1 MKRIVTLKEV
11 EDFLIFL
18 SIFLSSF
25 VFFKAPFEGYF
36 HYLIFI
42 LYLPFFIKRYGFPK
56 PVFSLLSIPFLTSI
70 ICVFI
75 NDNTWFNFIKIFVG
89 MLLSC
94 SFYYY
99 VLVHY
104 KFDTVKLF
112 RLYIKGCII
121 IAIIGFIQAIS
132 YKLNFTFGYNYK
144 WLFNKWGISLGGM
157 VGIRVNSILSE
168 PAQFAIMLAPA
179 VFISIHHLLTRSYI
193 FIKRKWCIILL
204 LATLLSASS
213 TGYLGVFFSII
224 IIVINFRRFLD
235 LLIVSI
241 IGFFAVLLLYFN
253 VEEFKSRIDTS
264 RSIFITEEL
273 TIDDINSSSFV
284 QYNNFQVASTNFKH
298 HPIFGTG
305 LGSYPLAY
313 DKYSLTKAEDF
324 LIKTGFEFNSQDANS
339 LFLRV
344 LAELGIVGVLFL
356 IIIVFRC
363 FVIRD
368 DIGSDRISWL
378 ISGAVLVL
386 ILLYYLR
393 QGNYFVN
400 GFPFFMWLYYYN
412 YINRR
417 EYLKSVANNDK

>member
-1 MKRIVTLKEV
+1 MTRIFTLKEI
-11 EDFLIFL
+11 EDFVIFL

-25 VFFKAPFEGYF
+25 VFFKTPFEGYF

-42 LYLPFFIKRYGFPK
+42 LYLPFFINRYGFPK
-56 PVFSLLSIPFLTSI
+56 PVFNLLSIPFLTSI
-70 ICVFI
+70 ICVFL

-112 RLYIKGCII
+112 RLYLKGCII
-121 IAIIGFIQAIS
+121 VAIIGFIQAIS
-132 YKLNFTFGYNYK
+132 YKLNFTFGYNYS
-144 WLFNKWGISLGGM
+144 WLFNKWGISYGGII
-157 VGIRVNSILSE
+157 GIRMNSILSE
-168 PAQFAIMLAPA
+168 PSQFATIISPA
-179 VFISIHHLLTRSYI
+179 VFICIHHLLTRSYI
-193 FIKRKWCIILL
+193 FIKRKWCFVLL
-204 LATLLSASS
+204 LAAVLSASS
-213 TGYLGVFFSII
+213 TGYLGVLFSII

-235 LLIVSI
+235 LIVVSV
-241 IGFFAVLLLYFN
+241 IGFFAAFLLYVN
-253 VEEFKSRIDTS
+253 IEEFRSRVDASLKIYQE
-264 RSIFITEEL
+264 EEL
-273 TIDDINSSSFV
+273 TVNDINSSSFV
-284 QYNNFQVASTNFKH
+284 QYNNLHVATTNFAN
-298 HPIFGTG
+298 HPFFGTG

-313 DKYSLTKAEDF
+313 EKYSLTKAEDF
-324 LIKTGFEFNSQDANS
+324 LIKKGFEFNAQDANS
-339 LFLRV
+339 LFFRV
-344 LAELGIVGVLFL
+344 IAELGLLGALFL
-356 IIIVFRC
+356 IIVVFRC

-368 DIGSDRISWL
+368 DIGSDHISWL

-417 EYLKSVANNDK
+417 EYLKSIS

>member
-1 MKRIVTLKEV
+1 MKMTRTFSLKKIENFV
-11 EDFLIFL
+11 IFL

-25 VFFKAPFEGYF
+25 VFFKTPFEGYF

-42 LYLPFFIKRYGFPK
+42 LYLPFFINRYGFPK
-56 PVFSLLSIPFLTSI
+56 PVFSLLSIPFLTSV
-70 ICVFI
+70 ICVFL
-75 NDNTWFNFIKIFVG
+75 NDNTWFNFIKIFMG

-104 KFDTVKLF
+104 EFDTVKLF
-112 RLYIKGCII
+112 RLYLKGCII
-121 IAIIGFIQAIS
+121 VAIIGFIQAIS
-132 YKLNFTFGYNYK
+132 YKLNFTFGYNYN
-144 WLFNKWGISLGGM
+144 WLFNKWGISYGGII
-157 VGIRVNSILSE
+157 GIRMNSILSE
-168 PAQFAIMLAPA
+168 PSQFAIMISPS

-193 FIKRKWCIILL
+193 FIKRKWCFVLL
-204 LATLLSASS
+204 FAALLSASS
-213 TGYLGVFFSII
+213 TGYLGVLFSII

-235 LLIVSI
+235 LLIVSV
-241 IGFFAVLLLYFN
+241 IGFFAAFLLYVN
-253 VEEFKSRIDTS
+253 IGEFKSRVDASLKIYQE
-264 RSIFITEEL
+264 EEL
-273 TIDDINSSSFV
+273 TLADINSSSFV
-284 QYNNFQVASTNFKH
+284 QYNNFQVASTNFVN

-313 DKYSLTKAEDF
+313 EKYSLTKAEDF
-324 LIKTGFEFNSQDANS
+324 LIKKGFDFNAQDANS
-339 LFLRV
+339 LFFRV
-344 LAELGIVGVLFL
+344 MAELGLVGALFL
-356 IIIVFRC
+356 IIIAFRC

-368 DIGSDRISWL
+368 DIGSDHVSWL

-417 EYLKSVANNDK
+417 EYLKSIS

>member
-1 MKRIVTLKEV
+1 MIRMFTLKEM

-25 VFFKAPFEGYF
+25 VFFKFPFEGYF

-56 PVFSLLSIPFLTSI
+56 PVFGLLAIPFFTSI
-70 ICVFI
+70 ICVFLK
-75 NDNTWFNFIKIFVG
+75 DNTWFNFIKIFVG

-104 KFDTVKLF
+104 KFNTFKLF
-112 RLYIKGCII
+112 RLFLKGCII
-121 IAIIGFIQAIS
+121 VVIIGFIQAIS
-132 YKLNFTFGYNYK
+132 YKLHFTFGYNYK
-144 WLFNKWGISLGGM
+144 WLFNKWGISYGGIT
-157 VGIRVNSILSE
+157 GIRMNSIFSE
-168 PAQFAIMLAPA
+168 PSQFAIMISPA

-193 FIKRKWCIILL
+193 FIERKWCFVFL
-204 LATLLSASS
+204 LAAVLSASS
-213 TGYLGVFFSII
+213 TGYLGVLFSII

-235 LLIVSI
+235 LLIVSV
-241 IGFFAVLLLYFN
+241 IGFFAVFLLYIN
-253 VEEFKSRIDTS
+253 VGEFRSRVDASLKIYKD
-264 RSIFITEEL
+264 EEL
-273 TIDDINSSSFV
+273 TLNDINSSSFV
-284 QYNNFQVASTNFKH
+284 QYNNFHVATTNFVN

-313 DKYSLTKAEDF
+313 EKYSLTKAEDF
-324 LIKTGFEFNSQDANS
+324 LIKKGFDFNAQDANS
-339 LFLRV
+339 TFFRV
-344 LAELGIVGVLFL
+344 IAELGLVGALFL
-356 IIIVFRC
+356 IIIAFRC

-368 DIGSDRISWL
+368 DVGSDHVSWL

-400 GFPFFMWLYYYN
+400 GFPFFLWLYYYN

-417 EYLKSVANNDK
+417 EYLKSIS